1 MNEALVARS
10 KGVLLDLREVII
22 PWLTSRVLIAIGFV
36 TAYAASDQ
44 LSPLSRPNALTEG
57 LIAWDGTWYRDIAE
71 FGYSAIDPE
80 GLRFFPLFPLLG
92 RAISVITLGRT
103 DVALILIANIASLFL
118 AIAIRRLV
126 IFERGSKELA
136 NRAVWIVCLFP
147 GAFVL
152 AWGYAE
158 SLWLL
163 AAVFGFWAIRTRRW
177 GWAIAA
183 GLIVGFS

>member
-1 MNEALVARS
+1 MNEVLVARS
-10 KGVLLDLREVII
+10 KGVVLDLREVII
-22 PWLTSRVLIAIGFV
+22 PWFTTRVLIAVGFI
-36 TAYAASDQ
+36 TAYAASDH
-44 LSPLSRPNALTEG
+44 LAPLNRPNVLTEG

-71 FGYSAIDPE
+71 FGYSSIAPE

-92 RAISVITLGRT
+92 RAVSSVTLGRT

-152 AWGYAE
+152 A
-158 SLWLL
+158 
-163 AAVFGFWAIRTRRW
+163 
-177 GWAIAA
+177 
-183 GLIVGFS
+183 